1 MSPLEAQ
8 AYIIGN
14 VRKTEELPLSLG
26 KSLGF
31 YTSRPVI
38 SDAGEIVL
46 EKGEKI
52 DGRRLFLIKRKY
64 VREVWVHRKPKIFVG
79 IENDTI
85 RQILLLLA
93 VEEGFDIGVRKSDF
107 MITGYKPQKVKFLIS
122 GVDQDPA
129 SNFAVFINENGVMGF
144 FVDGNI
150 SDAIVS
156 AYIYIFP
163 AVRSS
168 FGSSDPYP
176 KKMSLPSAN
185 TYKKGLGGRSL
196 FLPAR
201 ITEDSLVEIL
211 DKEEENYLICDALVH
226 IPPDVYKINEEDE
239 LEVYLIR

>member
-1 MSPLEAQ
+1 MSPSEAQ

-14 VRKTEELPLSLG
+14 VRKTEEILLSLG

-31 YTSRPVI
+31 YLSRPVI
-38 SDAGEIVL
+38 SEDGEMVL
-46 EKGEKI
+46 EKGERI
-52 DGRRLFLIKRKY
+52 DGRKLFLMKRKN
-64 VREVWVHRKPKIFVG
+64 VKEVWVHRKPRIFVG
-79 IENDTI
+79 IENDHI
-85 RQILLLLA
+85 RQILLLLS
-93 VEEGFDIGVRKSDF
+93 VEEGFEIGIGRADF
-107 MITGYKPQKVKFLIS
+107 FITGYKPQRVKFLVS

-129 SNFAVFINENGVMGF
+129 SNLAVFTYESGVMGF
-144 FVDGNI
+144 FVDGSI

-163 AVRSS
+163 ALRSS

-176 KKMSLPSAN
+176 KKMYLPSAN

-211 DKEEENYLICDALVH
+211 DKEDESYLICDALVH